1 MVVSDYRTVD
11 KCRKMCY
18 YSVVGPHFM
27 RILYVLLEGGLYYG
41 HKCLPF
47 TIRRTLY

>member
-1 MVVSDYRTVD
+1 MAMPDYRTVD
-11 KCRKMCY
+11 KCCRICY
-18 YSVVGPHFM
+18 YITVGPHFM